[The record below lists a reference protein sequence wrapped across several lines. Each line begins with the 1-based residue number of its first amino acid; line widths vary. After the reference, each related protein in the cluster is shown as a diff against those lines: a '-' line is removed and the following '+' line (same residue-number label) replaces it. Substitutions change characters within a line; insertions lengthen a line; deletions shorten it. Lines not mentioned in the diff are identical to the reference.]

1 MPLQLDI
8 NSPRFQKDFFSLEK
22 EDLLQVTTTLKKLI
36 QMEWSQVY
44 QDKGLNWEYIRE
56 REIYTLRASKKI
68 RISALRQ
75 GNIMQLLAIHPDHDS
90 AYQ

>member
-1 MPLQLDI
+1 MPLELDI
-8 NSPRFQKDFFSLEK
+8 NSPRFQVDLLTLEK
-22 EDLLQVTTTLKKLI
+22 EDLIQVANTLRKLL

-68 RISALRQ
+68 RISALRE
-75 GNIMQLLAIHPDHDS
+75 GNHLRLLAIHPDHDS
-90 AYQ
+90 AYE

>member
-1 MPLQLDI
+1 M
-8 NSPRFQKDFFSLEK
+8 NSPRFQKDFFALGK
-22 EDLLQVTTTLKKLI
+22 EDLLQVSATLRKLI

-90 AYQ
+90 AYE